1 MEEKE
6 KPVEEQ
12 DTMQSLKKLVETELK
27 SILNIGIQ
35 EDNVDNL
42 GKLVDIHKDIENECY
57 WKMKEEVIKMRYN
70 DYDEHK
76 YGDDRMYGPEDY
88 ENERYDRYG
97 RRGVPGS
104 GRRRYRSSYGHGNES
119 EEMIE
124 RMREHFGNY
133 EYSKEELGRGN
144 YGAKNDTMKNL
155 DGMLSAMMKFMQSLE
170 EDADS
175 QEEVQLI
182 KKYARKMSEM

>member
-1 MEEKE
+1 
-6 KPVEEQ
+6 
-12 DTMQSLKKLVETELK
+12 
-27 SILNIGIQ
+27 
-35 EDNVDNL
+35 
-42 GKLVDIHKDIENECY
+42 
-57 WKMKEEVIKMRYN
+57 MRYN